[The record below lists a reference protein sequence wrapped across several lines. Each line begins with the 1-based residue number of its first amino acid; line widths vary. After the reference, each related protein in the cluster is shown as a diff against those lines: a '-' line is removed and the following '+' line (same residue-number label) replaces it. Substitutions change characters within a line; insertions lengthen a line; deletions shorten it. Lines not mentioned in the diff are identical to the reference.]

1 MKTNESGSARFS
13 TLMSGLIRKLNL
25 LNKDQK
31 VCYGLTLPQCGAI
44 ETLALNGMQPMNEL
58 SRQMGVTISTMTRI
72 VNILVRDG
80 LVARE
85 ESPDDRRKVCIDL
98 TESGRSMAG
107 KLQKCST
114 DYSAAIFS
122 LIPGAKREQVLES
135 LELLI
140 DSIESINTKCCPA
153 AQGPSKKL
161 KEDY

>member
-1 MKTNESGSARFS
+1 MKTIESESAKFS
-13 TLMSGLIRKLNL
+13 MLMSGLIRKLNL

-44 ETLALNGMQPMNEL
+44 ETLALNGKQPMNEL

-85 ESPDDRRKVCIDL
+85 ESPDDRRKVCIVL
-98 TESGRSMAG
+98 TESGGVMAG

-114 DYSAAIFS
+114 DYSSAIFS
-122 LIPGAKREQVLES
+122 RIPGAKREQVLES

-140 DSIESINTKCCPA
+140 DSIETINTKCCP
-153 AQGPSKKL
+153 
-161 KEDY
+161 